1 MKTERHFFHLS
12 LSIVN
17 TIVFAASLSLFL
29 TGFIVNLAS
38 GIPLGSVASGIL
50 FSLSVAIGIAY
61 AIFDGWANWRVSED
75 AIIVSK
81 LFRGTKTIM
90 VSQISSV
97 DEGVMDM
104 VSIGTAET
112 MECYEIHGED
122 SVIKLPK
129 CQASDALIAEIKKR
143 NSI

>member
-1 MKTERHFFHLS
+1 MKAKRNFFHLS

-29 TGFIVNLAS
+29 TGFIVSLAS
-38 GIPLGSVASGIL
+38 VVASGIL
-50 FSLSVAIGIAY
+50 LSLSVAVGIVY

-112 MECYEIHGED
+112 MECYEIHGGD

-129 CQASDALIAEIKKR
+129 CQASDALIAEIRKR
-143 NSI
+143 NNI